1 MDVVRKHH
9 GDLKAVRLLG
19 REIVKPF
26 IDGRGHPLAER
37 YRAAKQAGIAVR
49 IVFSSAEDEQ
59 APLRNLLLTHIDE
72 DVLGP
77 DFVDADIATEPDTG
91 HFDLLNAGVIERHL
105 AEVFDGI
112 LGSPAP

>member
-1 MDVVRKHH
+1 MRKHH

-77 DFVDADIATEPDTG
+77 DFGT
-91 HFDLLNAGVIERHL
+91 
-105 AEVFDGI
+105 
-112 LGSPAP
+112 